1 MKKKAISLVLL
12 LLIAIF
18 SVGAT
23 ASAATLIQVEGYAGV
38 NGNVYLK
45 GYFANTG
52 PSNDLIAVLR
62 KQLPNGDWMSVYGG
76 SISSLLNGPIGSTPV
91 YSSVKLPSFTTSPLT
106 AGIYKV
112 ELYGPTGWVITSAYL
127 DSNP

>member
-1 MKKKAISLVLL
+1 MKKKTISFMLL

-18 SVGAT
+18 
-23 ASAATLIQVEGYAGV
+23 AAGSTPSPAPLIQVEGYAGV
-38 NGNVYLK
+38 YGKVYLK

-52 PSNDLIAVLR
+52 PSNDLVAVLR
-62 KQLPNGDWMSVYGG
+62 KQLPNGNWMSVYGG
-76 SISSLLNGPIGSTPV
+76 SISTLLGPIGSTPV
-91 YSSVKLPSFTTSPLT
+91 YRSVHLPSYTTTPLT

-112 ELYGPTGWVITSAYL
+112 ELYGPTGWVITGAYL